1 MYFVVH
7 SETNSLQVP
16 QFLTYIFFFTIDN
29 NYLSVENKIKL
40 D

>member
-7 SETNSLQVP
+7 SKTNSLQVP
-16 QFLTYIFFFTIDN
+16 QFLTYIFFTIDN
-29 NYLSVENKIKL
+29 NYLSMENKIKL